1 MTSTETTDVI
11 AEPGRHDVV
20 ITRVFDAPR
29 ELVYSVYTDP
39 DQIPHWWGGPGD
51 STTVVDEMDVRPGGR
66 WRYVETD
73 GDGNEYG
80 FHGIYHQVT
89 PPERLVYTFEFEGM
103 PGHVMMETI
112 TFEDLGDGR
121 TKLVDVGI
129 FQSIEDRDGMV
140 QSGMESGASASMDRL
155 AALLAAKV

>member
-1 MTSTETTDVI
+1 MNGTTARTDVV

-29 ELVYSVYTDP
+29 DLVYRVVTDP
-39 DQIPHWWGGPGD
+39 EQVPHWWGPEGGR
-51 STTVVDEMDVRPGGR
+51 TVVDEMDVRPGGR
-66 WRYVETD
+66 WRYVDTD
-73 GDGNEYG
+73 DDGNEYA

-89 PPERLVYTFEFEGM
+89 PPECLVYTFEFEGM

-121 TKLVDVGI
+121 TRLVDLGV
-129 FQSIEDRDGMV
+129 FQSVEDRDGMV
-140 QSGMESGASASMDRL
+140 ASGMESGARESMDRL
-155 AALLAAKV
+155 AAVLADSA

>member
-1 MTSTETTDVI
+1 M
-11 AEPGRHDVV
+11 
-20 ITRVFDAPR
+20 
-29 ELVYSVYTDP
+29 
-39 DQIPHWWGGPGD
+39 
-51 STTVVDEMDVRPGGR
+51 VVDEMDVRPGGR

-121 TKLVDVGI
+121 TKLIDVGV
-129 FQSIEDRDGMV
+129 FQTVEDRDGMV
-140 QSGMESGASASMDRL
+140 ASGMESGARESMDRL
-155 AALLAAKV
+155 AALLAQAG

>member
-29 ELVYSVYTDP
+29 ELVYRVLTDP
-39 DQIPHWWGGPGD
+39 EQVPHWWGPGNLD
-51 STTVVDEMDVRPGGR
+51 TVVDEMDVRPGGR
-66 WRYVETD
+66 WRYVQTD
-73 GDGNEYG
+73 SDGNEYA

-89 PPERLVYTFEFEGM
+89 PPDRLVYTFEFEGM

-121 TKLVDVGI
+121 TRLVDTGV
-129 FQSIEDRDGMV
+129 FQSVDDRDGMV
-140 QSGMESGASASMDRL
+140 ESGMESGARESMDRL
-155 AALLAAKV
+155 AALVAAAS

>member
-1 MTSTETTDVI
+1 MTTSSTTDVS
-11 AEPGRHDVV
+11 AEPGRQDVV

-29 ELVYSVYTDP
+29 ELVYRVYTDP
-39 DQIPHWWGGPGD
+39 EQVPHWWGPARH
-51 STTVVDEMDVRPGGR
+51 SMVVDEMDVRPGGR

-121 TKLVDVGI
+121 TKLIDVGV
-129 FQSIEDRDGMV
+129 FQTVEDRDGMV
-140 QSGMESGASASMDRL
+140 ASGMESGARESMDRL
-155 AALLAAKV
+155 AALLAQAG

>member
-1 MTSTETTDVI
+1 MTSTSATTDVV
-11 AEPGRHDVV
+11 AEPGRQDVV

-29 ELVYSVYTDP
+29 ELVYRVFTDP
-39 DQIPHWWGGPGD
+39 EQVPDWWGPAGD
-51 STTVVDEMDVRPGGR
+51 RMVVDEMDVRPGGR

-121 TKLVDVGI
+121 TKLIDVGV
-129 FQSIEDRDGMV
+129 FQTVEDRDGMV
-140 QSGMESGASASMDRL
+140 ASGMESGARESMDRL
-155 AALLAAKV
+155 AALLAQAG

>member
-1 MTSTETTDVI
+1 MTSTSATTDVV

-29 ELVYSVYTDP
+29 ELVYRVFTDP
-39 DQIPHWWGGPGD
+39 EQVPHWWGPAGD
-51 STTVVDEMDVRPGGR
+51 SMVVDEMDVRPGGR

-121 TKLVDVGI
+121 TKLIDVGV
-129 FQSIEDRDGMV
+129 FQTVEDRDGMV
-140 QSGMESGASASMDRL
+140 ASGMESGARESMDRL
-155 AALLAAKV
+155 AALLARAG